1 VTEPLSDRALI
12 ERSLGEPECF
22 AALFDRHSVEIF
34 RYLARRLGPDVAED
48 ATAETFLTA
57 FRKRDRFSAERDDA
71 RPWLYGIATRT
82 IGEHRRAEARRRRAF
97 GRLDTTTATEPF
109 EELAAGRV
117 SAQRLGGRLA
127 GMLGRLSAGERDL
140 LLLIAW
146 ADLTYEEA
154 AEALGVPVGTVRSR
168 LHRARR
174 KARTALGGTDPLTI
188 TEESPA

>member
-1 VTEPLSDRALI
+1 MTEPLSDRVLI

-22 AALFDRHSVEIF
+22 AALFDRHSAEIF

-57 FRKRDRFSAERDDA
+57 FRKRDRFSGERDDA

-82 IGEHRRAEARRRRAF
+82 IGEHRRAEARRRRAL

-117 SAQRLGGRLA
+117 SAQRLGGQLA

-146 ADLTYEEA
+146 
-154 AEALGVPVGTVRSR
+154 
-168 LHRARR
+168 
-174 KARTALGGTDPLTI
+174 RT
-188 TEESPA
+188 

>member
-1 VTEPLSDRALI
+1 MTEPLSDRVLI
-12 ERSLGEPECF
+12 ERSLAEPECF
-22 AALFDRHSVEIF
+22 AALFDRHSAEIF

-57 FRKRDRFSAERDDA
+57 FRKRDRFSADRNDA

-82 IGEHRRAEARRRRAF
+82 IGEHRRAEVRRRRAF
-97 GRLDTTTATEPF
+97 GRLDTRTWTEAF
-109 EELAAGRV
+109 EDRAAGRV
-117 SAQRLGGRLA
+117 TAQQLGRQLGG
-127 GMLGRLSAGERDL
+127 MLKRLSAGERDL

-168 LHRARR
+168 LHRARQ
-174 KARTALGGTDPLTI
+174 KARKVLGDTDPLTI
-188 TEESPA
+188 TEETPA